1 MRKEKIKWQEKEEEK
16 IKVVQLLLRIAH
28 IHVRCTYINYIDG
41 HNNLLF
47 HLITSTLQP
56 HYLTIF
62 ILLLAIN
69 TSTVA
74 GT

>member
-1 MRKEKIKWQEKEEEK
+1 MRKEKIKWREKEEEK
-16 IKVVQLLLRIAH
+16 IKVVQPLLRIAH
-28 IHVRCTYINYIDG
+28 IRCTYTYTDG
-41 HNNLLF
+41 HDNLLF

-56 HYLTIF
+56 HYSTIF

-69 TSTVA
+69 TSAVV

>member
-16 IKVVQLLLRIAH
+16 IKVVQPLLCIAH
-28 IHVRCTYINYIDG
+28 IHTYTDG
-41 HNNLLF
+41 HDNLLF

-56 HYLTIF
+56 HYSTIF